1 MREWGVAGRSVFGDL
16 TEVVFKFFKTSIGSR
31 ARWGHRFAA
40 VLAAS
45 MLVAGCAEFTH
56 RGGILA
62 QIADKAIF
70 PASAKGHR
78 VLRSY
83 VVMAALVTV
92 ANNRGVPSGDKLALR
107 GRVIQTLESI
117 QDAFICAYATQSGCI
132 FFDQK
137 MAKVDYNLY
146 KLALNVLITSE
157 TKALI
162 TQLQGELL
170 PKIPVVGSTLL
181 AASSAAET
189 AGHVVTAGVE
199 TVQIAESLIKLG
211 YDAGSTIAPLFP
223 IYRDAQEL
231 DMVVVVDMLARR
243 CAAQASLTV
252 KKDQNAFRDN
262 LILVLDPKSLPDVAE
277 CHSFIAGMNTYKL
290 GNGYLEDWRSFT
302 ADMSKL
308 YLADM
313 TPSSDHFVEISSMIT
328 LACEQIASAEGSTK
342 GAQKGGSTACSTQV
356 LFPDPPLKN
365 PSVPLKTAQ
374 ESAYALA
381 NHGTAPAQTASV
393 VGSNPV
399 KNSKGA
405 INFMPPN

>member
-1 MREWGVAGRSVFGDL
+1 
-16 TEVVFKFFKTSIGSR
+16 
-31 ARWGHRFAA
+31 
-40 VLAAS
+40 
-45 MLVAGCAEFTH
+45 MLLAGCAEFTH

-62 QIADKAIF
+62 KIADKAIF

-78 VLRSY
+78 VLRAY

-211 YDAGSTIAPLFP
+211 YDAGSAIAPLFP

-243 CAAQASLTV
+243 CAVNGPVRVAQ
-252 KKDQNAFRDN
+252 DQNAFRDN
-262 LILVLDPKSLPDVAE
+262 LVLVLDPQHLPSAPE
-277 CHSFIAGMNTYKL
+277 CRSFIAGMNVYKL
-290 GNGYLEDWRSFT
+290 GNGYLEDWRLFT
-302 ADMSKL
+302 AEMSKL

-328 LACEQIASAEGSTK
+328 SACEQIASTDGTTK
-342 GAQKGGSTACSTQV
+342 GAPRGGSTACSSEV

-365 PSVPLKTAQ
+365 PAAKLKIAQ
-374 ESAYALA
+374 DSAYKLA
-381 NHGTAPAQTASV
+381 NHGAAPPQVASV

-399 KNSKGA
+399 KNSKA
-405 INFMPPN
+405 NINLMEPN